1 MPENMKSESV
11 SFSRFILWQE
21 GEFVKRLASH
31 IRIRMFLT
39 PTTPAEFA
47 YTFGLPCLN

>member
-21 GEFVKRLASH
+21 GEFVIRLASH
-31 IRIRMFLT
+31 IRIRIFPT
-39 PTTPAEFA
+39 STTPARFA
-47 YTFGLPCLN
+47 CAFG